1 MKSPKIVVISD
12 LHPKLVLGGG
22 QSIAYEFYTLLN
34 KSRYNTEFWYTTSTK
49 ESIALKKPREISIFS
64 AQSKNRFFLKVKEL
78 FGGILLFKFIYLLI
92 VRKPSK
98 IWIHQIGNNIPFIII
113 IFIKFLKIE
122 LIITLHDYLILS
134 KYKIAP
140 VTINQR
146 VISTLQDLNL
156 NFHQTLRFYF
166 YRLVVN
172 NSNIIITVS
181 ELQKEILTNLGIG
194 VTHVIPNGIAIC
206 KHKKIVKNQSLKADR
221 SILFAGRLGF
231 KGLDILIQSAN
242 LAKKKWVIHLAG
254 NSDLL
259 SYVQSKGFENY
270 IYHGLL
276 TREQISSLIHK
287 MDLVFAGSQYF
298 DPYPTICLESLR
310 HGVPFI
316 TTITSGTSRI
326 YSKEFA
332 KKLVINVGV
341 APDLDDIYLFTSKYK
356 KQILSEGS
364 KIPDVLEVY
373 NSYLNI
379 LGLGH

>member
-1 MKSPKIVVISD
+1 MKSLKIVVVSD

-22 QSIAYEFYTLLN
+22 QSIAYEFYTLLTE
-34 KSRYNTEFWYTTSTK
+34 SGYNTEFWYTTSEKKNIVLKNSK
-49 ESIALKKPREISIFS
+49 EICIFS
-64 AQSKNRFFLKVKEL
+64 SLNKNRFLSKVKEL
-78 FGGILLFKFIYLLI
+78 LGGLLLFKFIYLLI

-113 IFIKFLKIE
+113 IFIKLLKIE
-122 LIITLHDYLILS
+122 SIITLHDYLILS
-134 KYKIAP
+134 KYKIVP
-140 VTINQR
+140 VDKNQR
-146 VISTLQDLNL
+146 VISKLQDLNL
-156 NFHQTLRFYF
+156 SLYQTLRFFF

-172 NSNIIITVS
+172 NSNVIITVS
-181 ELQKEILTNLGIG
+181 ELQKEILTNFGIR
-194 VTHVIPNGIAIC
+194 VTDVRPNGIAVC
-206 KHKKIVKNQSLKADR
+206 KHKKIVKNPSRKADR

-259 SYVQSKGFENY
+259 SYVQSKGFDDY

-276 TREQISSLIHK
+276 TRVQISSLIHK
-287 MDLVFAGSQYF
+287 MDLVFACSQYY

-326 YSKEFA
+326 YSNEFA
-332 KKLVINVGV
+332 KKLIMNVGIV
-341 APDLDDIYLFTSKYK
+341 PDLDDIHRFTSKYK
-356 KQILSEGS
+356 KEILSEGA

-373 NSYLNI
+373 KSYLNT
-379 LGLGH
+379 LGLEI

>member
-1 MKSPKIVVISD
+1 VIS
-12 LHPKLVLGGG
+12 K
-22 QSIAYEFYTLLN
+22 
-34 KSRYNTEFWYTTSTK
+34 
-49 ESIALKKPREISIFS
+49 
-64 AQSKNRFFLKVKEL
+64 
-78 FGGILLFKFIYLLI
+78 
-92 VRKPSK
+92 
-98 IWIHQIGNNIPFIII
+98 
-113 IFIKFLKIE
+113 
-122 LIITLHDYLILS
+122 
-134 KYKIAP
+134 
-140 VTINQR
+140 
-146 VISTLQDLNL
+146 LQDLNL

-172 NSNIIITVS
+172 NSNVIIAVS
-181 ELQKEILTNLGIG
+181 ELQKEILTNFGIR
-194 VTHVIPNGIAIC
+194 VTHVRPNGIAIC
-206 KHKKIVKNQSLKADR
+206 KHKKIVKNPSQKADL

-242 LAKKKWVIHLAG
+242 LAKRKWIIHLAG

-259 SYVQSKGFENY
+259 SYVQSRGFDNY

-276 TREQISSLIHK
+276 TRDQISSLIHK
-287 MDLVFAGSQYF
+287 MDLVFAGSQYY
-298 DPYPTICLESLR
+298 DPYPTICLESLT

-341 APDLDDIYLFTSKYK
+341 VPDLDDIYLFTRKYK
-356 KQILSEGS
+356 KEILSDGV